1 MEEFF
6 LEKKSKFSFHKT
18 LSELTNA
25 IQEGGWR
32 LVYVHDLQET
42 MARNNKE
49 VLPVKVLELCSPY
62 HAYSILGKDEWR
74 TFSSMMPCRISIY
87 EKTDGKTYVSQM
99 NIELLGSAIEKE
111 MQEIMN
117 LSYREV
123 QNFVSQILES

>member
-87 EKTDGKTYVSQM
+87 EKSDGNTYVSQM
-99 NIELLGSAIEKE
+99 NISMLAPLMEKE
-111 MQEIMN
+111 IQGIM
-117 LSYREV
+117 
-123 QNFVSQILES
+123 

>member
-1 MEEFF
+1 MEQFF
-6 LEKKSKFSFHKT
+6 FEKKSKFSFNKT
-18 LSELTNA
+18 ITEFTN
-25 IQEGGWR
+25 IVQEGGWKV
-32 LVYVHDLQET
+32 VYVHDLQET

-49 VLPVKVLELCSPY
+49 VLPVKVLELCSPS

-87 EKTDGKTYVSQM
+87 EKSDGKTYVSLM

>member
-6 LEKKSKFSFHKT
+6 LEKKSKFSFNKT
-18 LSELTNA
+18 ITELTN
-25 IQEGGWR
+25 IVQEGGWKV
-32 LVYVHDLQET
+32 VYVHDLQET

-49 VLPVKVLELCSPY
+49 VLPVKVLEICSPT

-87 EKTDGKTYVSQM
+87 EKSDGKTYVSLM

-123 QNFVSQILES
+123 QNFVSRIIEN

>member
-1 MEEFF
+1 MEQLFVEN
-6 LEKKSKFSFHKT
+6 KSKFDFGET
-18 LSELTNA
+18 LTELTRA

-32 LVYVHDLQET
+32 LVYMHDLQET
-42 MARNNKE
+42 MAKNNKE
-49 VLPVKVLELCSPY
+49 VLPVKVLELCSPS

-74 TFSSMMPCRISIY
+74 TFSSIMPCRISIY
-87 EKTDGKTYVSQM
+87 KKSDGKTYVSQM
-99 NIELLGSAIEKE
+99 NIELLGSAIENE

>member
-6 LEKKSKFSFHKT
+6 LEKKSKFSFNKT
-18 LSELTNA
+18 ITEFTN
-25 IQEGGWR
+25 IVQEGGWKV
-32 LVYVHDLQET
+32 VYVHDLQET

-87 EKTDGKTYVSQM
+87 EKSDGNTYVSQM
-99 NIELLGSAIEKE
+99 NISMLAPLMEKE
-111 MQEIMN
+111 IQGIMN
-117 LSYREV
+117 ISYAEV
-123 QNFVSQILES
+123 QNFVSRIIEN

>member
-1 MEEFF
+1 MEQFF
-6 LEKKSKFSFHKT
+6 FEKKSKFSFNKT
-18 LSELTNA
+18 ITELTN
-25 IQEGGWR
+25 IVQEGGWKV
-32 LVYVHDLQET
+32 VYVHDLQET

-49 VLPVKVLELCSPY
+49 VLPVKVLELCSPS

>member
-1 MEEFF
+1 MEQFF
-6 LEKKSKFSFHKT
+6 FEKKSKFSFNKT
-18 LSELTNA
+18 ITEFTN
-25 IQEGGWR
+25 IVQEGGWKV
-32 LVYVHDLQET
+32 VYVHDLQET

-49 VLPVKVLELCSPY
+49 VLPVKVLELCSPS

>member
-1 MEEFF
+1 MEQFF
-6 LEKKSKFSFHKT
+6 FEKKSKFSFNKT
-18 LSELTNA
+18 ITEFTN
-25 IQEGGWR
+25 IVQEGGWKV
-32 LVYVHDLQET
+32 VYVHDLQET

-49 VLPVKVLELCSPY
+49 VLPVKVLELCSPS

-87 EKTDGKTYVSQM
+87 EKSDGKTYVSQM

>member
-1 MEEFF
+1 MEQFF
-6 LEKKSKFSFHKT
+6 FEKKSKFSFNKT
-18 LSELTNA
+18 ITELTN
-25 IQEGGWR
+25 IVQEGGWKV
-32 LVYVHDLQET
+32 VYVHDLQET

-49 VLPVKVLELCSPY
+49 VLPVKVLELCSPS

-87 EKTDGKTYVSQM
+87 EKSDGKTYVSQM

>member
-6 LEKKSKFSFHKT
+6 LEKRSKFSFHKT

-49 VLPVKVLELCSPY
+49 VLPVKVLELCSPS

-87 EKTDGKTYVSQM
+87 EKSDGNTYVSQM
-99 NIELLGSAIEKE
+99 NISMLAPLMEKE
-111 MQEIMN
+111 IQGIMN
-117 LSYREV
+117 ISYAEV
-123 QNFVSQILES
+123 QNFVSRIIEN

>member
-6 LEKKSKFSFHKT
+6 LEKKSKFSFNKT
-18 LSELTNA
+18 ITEFTN
-25 IQEGGWR
+25 IVQEGGWKV
-32 LVYVHDLQET
+32 VYVHDLQET

-49 VLPVKVLELCSPY
+49 VLPVKVLELCSPS

-87 EKTDGKTYVSQM
+87 EKSDGKTYVSQM

>member
-1 MEEFF
+1 MGQFF
-6 LEKKSKFSFHKT
+6 VENKSKFGFNET
-18 LSELTNA
+18 LTELTRA

-49 VLPVKVLELCSPY
+49 VLPVKVLELCSPS
-62 HAYSILGKDEWR
+62 HAYTILENDERR

-87 EKTDGKTYVSQM
+87 EKLDGKTYVSQM
-99 NIELLGSAIEKE
+99 NIELLGSAIKNE